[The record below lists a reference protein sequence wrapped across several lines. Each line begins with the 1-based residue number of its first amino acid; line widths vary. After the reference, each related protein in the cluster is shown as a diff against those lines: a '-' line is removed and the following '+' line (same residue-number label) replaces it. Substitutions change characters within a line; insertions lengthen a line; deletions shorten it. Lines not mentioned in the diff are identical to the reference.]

1 MLMQVAAQ
9 ANPGSSV
16 RMPQVLPD
24 DARKKMKELVLTLF
38 TFQPKH
44 TPAQIDEL
52 LKQKNWGI
60 YPW

>member
-16 RMPQVLPD
+16 RMPQVLPV

-38 TFQPKH
+38 TFEPKH
-44 TPAQIDEL
+44 TEL
-52 LKQKNWGI
+52 GHL
-60 YPW
+60 PVVVRPHF